1 MGKGM
6 PEQTVQLRKMS
17 HDRTSIAISGQCELI
32 RDQAVTDSKAPYLY
46 ILPQINNTVLLAICI
61 SV

>member
-32 RDQAVTDSKAPYLY
+32 HDQDVTDSKAPYLY
-46 ILPQINNTVLLAICI
+46 IATL
-61 SV
+61 SD